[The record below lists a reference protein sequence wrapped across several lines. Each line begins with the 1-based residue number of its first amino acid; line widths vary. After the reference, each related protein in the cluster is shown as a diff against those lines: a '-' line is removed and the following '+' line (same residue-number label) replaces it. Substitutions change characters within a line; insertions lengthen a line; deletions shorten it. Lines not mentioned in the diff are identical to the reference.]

1 MTDRRDGPPSP
12 AGVTVLELD
21 PATLESILDRHRV
34 WLATGGADG
43 ERAELAGA
51 CLRGKSLWRADLRQA
66 GLDRADLRG
75 ANLDHA
81 RLGGASLKGASLIG
95 ASLWGADL
103 VESDLAGADLR
114 DAKLDHAS
122 LNVADLTG
130 AVLAGASFWGTHL
143 EGADLSEAIGL
154 VPAQLEAASRD
165 AATRL
170 PVMPQPPSIPAATA
184 QAGADDEPVLLD
196 EHRGMMAQKAT
207 EVRRHL
213 AAFEAEQAA
222 LRQRQTELE
231 RHLLAAP
238 AATWED
244 AVEKARY
251 LLALFA
257 ATSEGRDPRRQKVI
271 ASVLGDF
278 RRLSA
283 GQTAGGPEEPGS
295 NDRPS

>member
-1 MTDRRDGPPSP
+1 MTDSRDGPPSP
-12 AGVTVLELD
+12 PGVTMLELD
-21 PATLESILDRHRV
+21 PAALESILDRHRV

-103 VESDLAGADLR
+103 VDADLAVADLR

-122 LNVADLTG
+122 LNAADLRGTELG
-130 AVLAGASFWGTHL
+130 GASFWGAHL

-154 VPAQLEAASRD
+154 VSAQLESASRD

-170 PVMPQPPSIPAATA
+170 PVVPQSLSSTA
-184 QAGADDEPVLLD
+184 QAGVDDEPVVLD

-213 AAFEAEQAA
+213 AAFEAEQTA

-283 GQTAGGPEEPGS
+283 GQPAGGPEESGPPGA
-295 NDRPS
+295 